1 MTGSNC
7 GKEVGEARVLPRY
20 IPKNLGIGGI
30 VLLNA
35 VSERRCEHCGSVESI
50 SIPNLNG
57 LMASIA
63 ACRIS
68 LPTKLNGTEWRF
80 FRQVIDHTATELARR
95 LDIRKEAIS
104 RIENSAE
111 PAGPHLEIRFRIYVY
126 FRVRRFTRIKVD
138 LEALLMMPL
147 RMSAHPETPVTMRF
161 VLRVVPPKKLTARPT
176 RPAYVEARVGRSEA
190 A

>member
-1 MTGSNC
+1 MTCSRC
-7 GKEVGEARVLPRY
+7 GNEVGEAKVLPKY
-20 IPKNLGIGGI
+20 VPKNLGIGGI

-35 VSERRCEHCGSVESI
+35 VSERRCEHCGSIESV

-68 LPTKLNGTEWRF
+68 LPVKLNGTEWRF
-80 FRQVIDHTATELARR
+80 LRQVIDYTATELARR

-111 PAGPHLEIRFRIYVY
+111 PAGPHLEIRFRVFVY
-126 FRVRRFTRIKVD
+126 LRVRRFTRIKVD
-138 LEALLMMPL
+138 LEALVMLPL
-147 RMSAHPETPVTMRF
+147 RMSTHPGKPVTMRF
-161 VLRVVPPKKLTARPT
+161 VLRSVSAKKRTT
-176 RPAYVEARVGRSEA
+176 RPAYIEARIGSSEA

>member
-1 MTGSNC
+1 MTCSKC
-7 GKEVGEARVLPRY
+7 GNEVGEAKVLPRY
-20 IPKNLGIGGI
+20 VPKNLGIGGI
-30 VLLNA
+30 VLFNA
-35 VSERRCEHCGSVESI
+35 VSEQRCDHCGSIEAI

-68 LPTKLNGTEWRF
+68 LPMKLNGTEWRF
-80 FRQVIDHTATELARR
+80 LRQVIDHTATELARR

-111 PAGPHLEIRFRIYVY
+111 PAGPHLEIRFRVFVY
-126 FRVRRFTRIKVD
+126 LRVRRFTRIKVD
-138 LEALLMMPL
+138 LEALLMLPL
-147 RMSAHPETPVTMRF
+147 RMSAHPEKPVTMRF
-161 VLRVVPPKKLTARPT
+161 ILRSVPARKRTT
-176 RPAYVEARVGRSEA
+176 RPAYVEARSGRSEA

>member
-1 MTGSNC
+1 MTCSNC
-7 GKEVGEARVLPRY
+7 GKEVGEARVLPKY
-20 IPKNLGIGGI
+20 VPKNLGISGI
-30 VLLNA
+30 VLFNA
-35 VSERRCEHCGSVESI
+35 VSEQRCDHCGSIESI

-68 LPTKLNGTEWRF
+68 LPAKLNGTEWRF
-80 FRQVIDHTATELARR
+80 LRQVIDHTATELAHS

-111 PAGPHLEIRFRIYVY
+111 PAGPHLEIRFRIFVYVK
-126 FRVRRFTRIKVD
+126 VRRFTRIKVN
-138 LEALLMMPL
+138 LEALLTMPL
-147 RMSAHPETPVTMRF
+147 RMSAHSEKPITMRF
-161 VLRVVPPKKLTARPT
+161 VLRSVGPAKK
-176 RPAYVEARVGRSEA
+176 PASRAAYIEARAGRSEA

>member
-1 MTGSNC
+1 MTCSNC
-7 GKEVGEARVLPRY
+7 GNEVGEARVLPKY
-20 IPKNLGIGGI
+20 IPKNLGIGGV

-35 VSERRCEHCGSVESI
+35 VSERRCEHCGSIESI

-68 LPTKLNGTEWRF
+68 LPVKLNGTEWRF
-80 FRQVIDHTATELARR
+80 LRQVIDYTATELARR

-111 PAGPHLEIRFRIYVY
+111 PAGPHLEIRFRVFVY
-126 FRVRRFTRIKVD
+126 LRVRRFTRIKVD
-138 LEALLMMPL
+138 LEALVMLPL
-147 RMSAHPETPVTMRF
+147 RISAHPEKPVSMRF
-161 VLRVVPPKKLTARPT
+161 VLRSAPAKKRTT
-176 RPAYVEARVGRSEA
+176 RPAYVEARIGKA